1 MILLIIV
8 IFIKHGKEEIMD
20 IRFVSL
26 NDIKWWAERYLQ
38 EKKGRVVKIAI
49 HISTALDKVKANVQ
63 GVGGEFDVVISG
75 ELKFE
80 DILKAVAHEVA
91 HIVLM
96 SEEHGERFDGEME
109 KVKKYLEEKLLEEIK
124 RKGGEGV

>member
-1 MILLIIV
+1 M
-8 IFIKHGKEEIMD
+8 E

-26 NDIKWWAERYLQ
+26 NDIKWWVERYL
-38 EKKGRVVKIAI
+38 EEEKGRNVVIEI

-75 ELKFE
+75 GLEFK

-96 SEEHGERFDGEME
+96 SEEHEERFDEEME
-109 KVKKYLEEKLLEEIK
+109 KVKKYLEEKLSEEIK
-124 RKGGEGV
+124 RKGGERV